1 MVIAYRYTGD
11 ETTVLREIFHS
22 YDTECTGT
30 LSLGELRNAFSIH
43 EDLDEEDVDQ
53 IFLALVSDN
62 DTCQVPSSSKLIIF
76 PRT

>member
-11 ETTVLREIFHS
+11 ETTVLREIFHL